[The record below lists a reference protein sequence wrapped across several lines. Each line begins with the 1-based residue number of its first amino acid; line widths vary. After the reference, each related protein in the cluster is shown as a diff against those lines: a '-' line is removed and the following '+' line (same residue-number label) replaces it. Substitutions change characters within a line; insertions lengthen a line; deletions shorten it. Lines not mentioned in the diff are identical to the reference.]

1 MGTGYVRRST
11 TEIATGEVIEAA
23 DFNNEFNDIVSAF
36 TASTGH
42 SHDGTTAEGG
52 NVTKLLGA
60 AITIGDG
67 SSGADIVVTFDGETS
82 DGVLTWMEDEDHF
95 KFSDD
100 IVVDGTKRLYFNDEG
115 GEYIHGDGTD
125 LNLVS
130 GADINIPANIGL
142 TFGDDGEKIE
152 GDGSDL
158 TVSSSA
164 VLTLD
169 AGGGIT
175 IDADSGTIT
184 FADGGSSLGTITSSG
199 YSGTAAVATV
209 ATTVTITDNESTNE
223 DNALIFTA
231 GGDVDGGNIGL
242 ESDGTLT
249 YNPSTGKVTAT
260 GFIGTL
266 TGTADTAT
274 VATTVTITD
283 NESTNEDNALI
294 FTAGGDVDG
303 GNIGLESDGTLT
315 YNPSTGKVTA
325 TGFIGSLTGT
335 ADTATVATT
344 VTITD
349 NESTNEDNAIIFT
362 AGGDV
367 DGGNIGLES
376 DGTLTYNPSTG
387 KITATGFIGALT
399 GNVTG
404 DVTGDVTGTADVATV
419 ATTVTITD
427 NESTNE
433 DNAIIF
439 TAGGDVDG
447 GNIGLESDGTL
458 TYNPSTGK
466 ITATGFIGALTG
478 NVTGNVTGDVTGTA
492 DVATVA
498 TTVTITDNE
507 STNESNALV
516 FTAGGDVDGGNLGLE
531 SDGTLTY
538 NPSTGK
544 VTATGFIGGID
555 VNGTELI
562 LDADADTSITADTDD
577 QIDIRIAGADDFQF
591 TANTFTVSTG
601 SIIAVPDAAVATPS
615 ITNSGDLNTGIYFPA
630 ADTMGITTG
639 GVEQFRFGSN
649 PIPGGAK
656 NLIQNGAFTVAQ
668 RGTVTGIGGSGDDRI
683 LDRWMFVSG
692 GGGTGRVS
700 ASQDAMSVAN
710 RAVTGQGYALKIDC
724 TTAESSVAASEAMW
738 LTQRIEAQNLQ
749 HLKYGNA
756 AAETVT
762 LSFWFS
768 SPKTGAHFV
777 AAKQEDGTDTYI
789 REFTIASADTFE
801 FFQVTFPGDPTG
813 TIDNNSGAGFSITF
827 PIISGSTYNGTKDAW
842 TGSAAQYHT
851 SDQQNLLD
859 NTANNIY
866 ITGVQL
872 EVGNVATD
880 FAHEDITQ
888 TQQKCWRRLAI
899 LSDGSGSKTWTS
911 AAAYSTAACAGAI
924 SLPTPMASAPTM
936 SVSDAAHWQATTSSG
951 NTVASSISF
960 EAQMATTT
968 GQIAMFLTTGSTPF
982 SVQDAVRI
990 RSANSSCQIIASC
1003 EL

>member
-42 SHDGTTAEGG
+42 SHDGTTSEGG
-52 NVTKLLGA
+52 DVTKLLGT
-60 AITIGDG
+60 AITIGNG

-184 FADGGSSLGTITSSG
+184 FADGGVSLGTITSSG
-199 YSGTAAVATV
+199 YSGTSAVATVATTVTITDNESTNESNALIFTAGGDVDGGNIGLESDGTLTYNPSTGKITATGFIGALTGDVTGDVTGTADVATV

-325 TGFIGSLTGT
+325 TGFIG
-335 ADTATVATT
+335 
-344 VTITD
+344 
-349 NESTNEDNAIIFT
+349 
-362 AGGDV
+362 
-367 DGGNIGLES
+367 
-376 DGTLTYNPSTG
+376 
-387 KITATGFIGALT
+387 AL
-399 GNVTG
+399 
-404 DVTGDVTGTADVATV
+404 TGTADVATV

-427 NESTNE
+427 NEST
-433 DNAIIF
+433 D
-439 TAGGDVDG
+439 
-447 GNIGLESDGTL
+447 
-458 TYNPSTGK
+458 
-466 ITATGFIGALTG
+466 
-478 NVTGNVTGDVTGTA
+478 
-492 DVATVA
+492 
-498 TTVTITDNE
+498 
-507 STNESNALV
+507 ESNAIV

-538 NPSTGK
+538 NPSTGA
-544 VTATGFIGGID
+544 VTATGFVGALTGN
-555 VNGTELI
+555 VTGNVSGTAATVTGAAQTNI
-562 LDADADTSITADTDD
+562 TSVGTL
-577 QIDIRIAGADDFQF
+577 
-591 TANTFTVSTG
+591 TG
-601 SIIAVPDAAVATPS
+601 LTI
-615 ITNSGDLNTGIYFPA
+615 SGDL
-630 ADTMGITTG
+630 
-639 GVEQFRFGSN
+639 
-649 PIPGGAK
+649 
-656 NLIQNGAFTVAQ
+656 TV
-668 RGTVTGIGGSGDDRI
+668 SGDDI
-683 LDRWMFVSG
+683 TMGTNTSGHVLVADGTNYNPVAVSG
-692 GGGTGRVS
+692 
-700 ASQDAMSVAN
+700 D
-710 RAVTGQGYALKIDC
+710 VTM
-724 TTAESSVAASEAMW
+724 AAS
-738 LTQRIEAQNLQ
+738 
-749 HLKYGNA
+749 
-756 AAETVT
+756 
-762 LSFWFS
+762 
-768 SPKTGAHFV
+768 GAV
-777 AAKQEDGTDTYI
+777 
-789 REFTIASADTFE
+789 TIASTAVE
-801 FFQVTFPGDPTG
+801 SGML
-813 TIDNNSGAGFSITF
+813 NNN
-827 PIISGSTYNGTKDAW
+827 IISGQTELASG
-842 TGSAAQYHT
+842 
-851 SDQQNLLD
+851 L
-859 NTANNIY
+859 
-866 ITGVQL
+866 
-872 EVGNVATD
+872 ATTD
-880 FAHEDITQ
+880 E
-888 TQQKCWRRLAI
+888 I
-899 LSDGSGSKTWTS
+899 L
-911 AAAYSTAACAGAI
+911 
-924 SLPTPMASAPTM
+924 
-936 SVSDAAHWQATTSSG
+936 VSDAGTIKRMDVSVIAEVTDASAT
-951 NTVASSISF
+951 AL
-960 EAQMATTT
+960 A
-968 GQIAMFLTTGSTPF
+968 IALG
-982 SVQDAVRI
+982 
-990 RSANSSCQIIASC
+990 
-1003 EL
+1003 

>member
-42 SHDGTTAEGG
+42 SHDGTTSEGG
-52 NVTKLLGA
+52 DVTKLLGT
-60 AITIGDG
+60 AITIGNG
-67 SSGADIVVTFDGETS
+67 SAGADIVVTFDGETT

-184 FADGGSSLGTITSSG
+184 FADGGVSLGTITSSG
-199 YSGTAAVATV
+199 YSGTSAVATVATTVTITDNESTNESNALIFTAGGDVDGGSIGLESDGTLTYNPSTGKITATGFIGALTGDVTGDVTGTADVATV

-325 TGFIGSLTGT
+325 TGFIG
-335 ADTATVATT
+335 
-344 VTITD
+344 
-349 NESTNEDNAIIFT
+349 
-362 AGGDV
+362 
-367 DGGNIGLES
+367 
-376 DGTLTYNPSTG
+376 TL
-387 KITATGFIGALT
+387 
-399 GNVTG
+399 
-404 DVTGDVTGTADVATV
+404 TGTADVATV

-427 NESTNE
+427 NEST
-433 DNAIIF
+433 D
-439 TAGGDVDG
+439 
-447 GNIGLESDGTL
+447 
-458 TYNPSTGK
+458 
-466 ITATGFIGALTG
+466 
-478 NVTGNVTGDVTGTA
+478 
-492 DVATVA
+492 
-498 TTVTITDNE
+498 
-507 STNESNALV
+507 ESNAIV

-538 NPSTGK
+538 NPSTGA
-544 VTATGFIGGID
+544 VTATGFVGALTGN
-555 VNGTELI
+555 VTGNVSGTAATVTGAAQTNI
-562 LDADADTSITADTDD
+562 TSVGTL
-577 QIDIRIAGADDFQF
+577 
-591 TANTFTVSTG
+591 TG
-601 SIIAVPDAAVATPS
+601 LTI
-615 ITNSGDLNTGIYFPA
+615 SGDL
-630 ADTMGITTG
+630 
-639 GVEQFRFGSN
+639 
-649 PIPGGAK
+649 
-656 NLIQNGAFTVAQ
+656 TV
-668 RGTVTGIGGSGDDRI
+668 SGDDI
-683 LDRWMFVSG
+683 TMGTNTSGHVLVADGTNYNPVAVSG
-692 GGGTGRVS
+692 
-700 ASQDAMSVAN
+700 D
-710 RAVTGQGYALKIDC
+710 VTM
-724 TTAESSVAASEAMW
+724 AAS
-738 LTQRIEAQNLQ
+738 
-749 HLKYGNA
+749 
-756 AAETVT
+756 
-762 LSFWFS
+762 
-768 SPKTGAHFV
+768 GAV
-777 AAKQEDGTDTYI
+777 
-789 REFTIASADTFE
+789 TIASTAVE
-801 FFQVTFPGDPTG
+801 SGML
-813 TIDNNSGAGFSITF
+813 NNN
-827 PIISGSTYNGTKDAW
+827 IISGQTELASG
-842 TGSAAQYHT
+842 
-851 SDQQNLLD
+851 L
-859 NTANNIY
+859 
-866 ITGVQL
+866 
-872 EVGNVATD
+872 ATTD
-880 FAHEDITQ
+880 E
-888 TQQKCWRRLAI
+888 I
-899 LSDGSGSKTWTS
+899 L
-911 AAAYSTAACAGAI
+911 
-924 SLPTPMASAPTM
+924 
-936 SVSDAAHWQATTSSG
+936 VSDAGTIKRMDVSVIAEVTDASAT
-951 NTVASSISF
+951 AL
-960 EAQMATTT
+960 A
-968 GQIAMFLTTGSTPF
+968 IALG
-982 SVQDAVRI
+982 
-990 RSANSSCQIIASC
+990 
-1003 EL
+1003 

>member
-42 SHDGTTAEGG
+42 SHDGTTSEGG
-52 NVTKLLGA
+52 DVTKLLGT
-60 AITIGDG
+60 AITIGNG
-67 SSGADIVVTFDGETS
+67 SAGADIVVTFDGETT

-184 FADGGSSLGTITSSG
+184 FADGGVSLGTITSSG
-199 YSGTAAVATV
+199 YSGTSAVATVATTVTITDNESTNESNALIFTAGGDVDGGNIGLESDGTLTYNPSTGKITATGFIGALTGDVTGDVTGTADVATV

-325 TGFIGSLTGT
+325 TGFIG
-335 ADTATVATT
+335 
-344 VTITD
+344 
-349 NESTNEDNAIIFT
+349 
-362 AGGDV
+362 
-367 DGGNIGLES
+367 
-376 DGTLTYNPSTG
+376 TL
-387 KITATGFIGALT
+387 
-399 GNVTG
+399 
-404 DVTGDVTGTADVATV
+404 TGTADVATV

-427 NESTNE
+427 NEST
-433 DNAIIF
+433 D
-439 TAGGDVDG
+439 
-447 GNIGLESDGTL
+447 
-458 TYNPSTGK
+458 
-466 ITATGFIGALTG
+466 
-478 NVTGNVTGDVTGTA
+478 
-492 DVATVA
+492 
-498 TTVTITDNE
+498 
-507 STNESNALV
+507 ESNAIV

-538 NPSTGK
+538 NPSTGA
-544 VTATGFIGGID
+544 VTATGFVGALTGN
-555 VNGTELI
+555 VTGNVSGTAATVTGAAQTNI
-562 LDADADTSITADTDD
+562 TSVGTL
-577 QIDIRIAGADDFQF
+577 
-591 TANTFTVSTG
+591 TG
-601 SIIAVPDAAVATPS
+601 LTI
-615 ITNSGDLNTGIYFPA
+615 SGDL
-630 ADTMGITTG
+630 
-639 GVEQFRFGSN
+639 
-649 PIPGGAK
+649 
-656 NLIQNGAFTVAQ
+656 TV
-668 RGTVTGIGGSGDDRI
+668 SGDDITMGTNTSGHI
-683 LDRWMFVSG
+683 LVADGTNYNPVAVSG
-692 GGGTGRVS
+692 DVGISSSG
-700 ASQDAMSVAN
+700 
-710 RAVTGQGYALKIDC
+710 AVTIA
-724 TTAESSVAASEAMW
+724 TSAVESGM
-738 LTQRIEAQNLQ
+738 L
-749 HLKYGNA
+749 
-756 AAETVT
+756 
-762 LSFWFS
+762 
-768 SPKTGAHFV
+768 
-777 AAKQEDGTDTYI
+777 
-789 REFTIASADTFE
+789 
-801 FFQVTFPGDPTG
+801 
-813 TIDNNSGAGFSITF
+813 NNN
-827 PIISGSTYNGTKDAW
+827 IISGQTELASG
-842 TGSAAQYHT
+842 
-851 SDQQNLLD
+851 L
-859 NTANNIY
+859 
-866 ITGVQL
+866 
-872 EVGNVATD
+872 ATTD
-880 FAHEDITQ
+880 E
-888 TQQKCWRRLAI
+888 I
-899 LSDGSGSKTWTS
+899 L
-911 AAAYSTAACAGAI
+911 
-924 SLPTPMASAPTM
+924 
-936 SVSDAAHWQATTSSG
+936 VSDAGTIKRMDVSVIAEVTDASAT
-951 NTVASSISF
+951 AL
-960 EAQMATTT
+960 A
-968 GQIAMFLTTGSTPF
+968 IALG
-982 SVQDAVRI
+982 
-990 RSANSSCQIIASC
+990 
-1003 EL
+1003 

>member
-67 SSGADIVVTFDGETS
+67 SAGADIVVTFDGETS

-130 GADINIPANIGL
+130 GADINIPASIGL
-142 TFGDDGEKIE
+142 TFGNDGEKIE
-152 GDGSDL
+152 GDGTDL

-209 ATTVTITDNESTNE
+209 ATTVTITDNESMNE

-404 DVTGDVTGTADVATV
+404 NVTGDVTGTADVATV

-538 NPSTGK
+538 NPSTGV
-544 VTATGFIGGID
+544 VTATGF
-555 VNGTELI
+555 
-562 LDADADTSITADTDD
+562 
-577 QIDIRIAGADDFQF
+577 AGALTGNVTGNASG
-591 TANTFTVSTG
+591 TA
-601 SIIAVPDAAVATPS
+601 A
-615 ITNSGDLNTGIYFPA
+615 
-630 ADTMGITTG
+630 
-639 GVEQFRFGSN
+639 
-649 PIPGGAK
+649 
-656 NLIQNGAFTVAQ
+656 
-668 RGTVTGIGGSGDDRI
+668 TVTGAAQTNITSVGTLTGLTIGGTTPTLTIGDAGAED
-683 LDRWMFVSG
+683 
-692 GGGTGRVS
+692 T
-700 ASQDAMSVAN
+700 
-710 RAVTGQGYALKIDC
+710 KIVFD
-724 TTAESSVAASEAMW
+724 
-738 LTQRIEAQNLQ
+738 
-749 HLKYGNA
+749 GNA
-756 AAETVT
+756 QDYRIG
-762 LSFWFS
+762 LD
-768 SPKTGAHFV
+768 
-777 AAKQEDGTDTYI
+777 DGTDTLEIGLGSAHGTTAHIITDAAGII
-789 REFTIASADTFE
+789 RKPLQSSFRAYASGATTLTDGSAVKLLFAAETYDTNADYT
-801 FFQVTFPGDPTG
+801 TG
-813 TIDNNSGAGFSITF
+813 TSRFTAPVDGRYLFNCSINAFESLGTTDNKYIFAFFYVNNSVNSMFHRVLLDAGNDWADEYDSYGLNGAA
-827 PIISGSTYNGTKDAW
+827 IIKLDADD
-842 TGSAAQYHT
+842 YVEVFI
-851 SDQQNLLD
+851 QQNTGADIGMNTGEAYVYFSGELL
-859 NTANNIY
+859 
-866 ITGVQL
+866 G
-872 EVGNVATD
+872 
-880 FAHEDITQ
+880 
-888 TQQKCWRRLAI
+888 
-899 LSDGSGSKTWTS
+899 
-911 AAAYSTAACAGAI
+911 
-924 SLPTPMASAPTM
+924 
-936 SVSDAAHWQATTSSG
+936 
-951 NTVASSISF
+951 
-960 EAQMATTT
+960 
-968 GQIAMFLTTGSTPF
+968 
-982 SVQDAVRI
+982 
-990 RSANSSCQIIASC
+990 
-1003 EL
+1003 

>member
-67 SSGADIVVTFDGETS
+67 SAGADIVVTFDGETS

-184 FADGGSSLGTITSSG
+184 FADGGVSLGTITSSG
-199 YSGTAAVATV
+199 YSGTSAVATVATTVTITDNESTNESNALIFTAGGDVDGGNLGLESDGTLTYNPSTGKVTATGFIGDLTGDVTGDVTGTADVATV

-325 TGFIGSLTGT
+325 TGFIG
-335 ADTATVATT
+335 
-344 VTITD
+344 
-349 NESTNEDNAIIFT
+349 
-362 AGGDV
+362 
-367 DGGNIGLES
+367 
-376 DGTLTYNPSTG
+376 TL
-387 KITATGFIGALT
+387 
-399 GNVTG
+399 
-404 DVTGDVTGTADVATV
+404 TGTADVATV

-427 NESTNE
+427 NEST
-433 DNAIIF
+433 D
-439 TAGGDVDG
+439 
-447 GNIGLESDGTL
+447 
-458 TYNPSTGK
+458 
-466 ITATGFIGALTG
+466 
-478 NVTGNVTGDVTGTA
+478 
-492 DVATVA
+492 
-498 TTVTITDNE
+498 
-507 STNESNALV
+507 ESNAIV

-538 NPSTGK
+538 NPSTGA
-544 VTATGFIGGID
+544 VTATGFVGALTGN
-555 VNGTELI
+555 VTGNVSGTAATVTGAAQTNI
-562 LDADADTSITADTDD
+562 TSVGTL
-577 QIDIRIAGADDFQF
+577 
-591 TANTFTVSTG
+591 TG
-601 SIIAVPDAAVATPS
+601 LTI
-615 ITNSGDLNTGIYFPA
+615 SGDL
-630 ADTMGITTG
+630 
-639 GVEQFRFGSN
+639 
-649 PIPGGAK
+649 
-656 NLIQNGAFTVAQ
+656 TV
-668 RGTVTGIGGSGDDRI
+668 SGDDI
-683 LDRWMFVSG
+683 TMGTNTSGHVLVADGTNYNPVAVSG
-692 GGGTGRVS
+692 DVGISSSG
-700 ASQDAMSVAN
+700 
-710 RAVTGQGYALKIDC
+710 AV
-724 TTAESSVAASEAMW
+724 
-738 LTQRIEAQNLQ
+738 
-749 HLKYGNA
+749 
-756 AAETVT
+756 
-762 LSFWFS
+762 
-768 SPKTGAHFV
+768 
-777 AAKQEDGTDTYI
+777 
-789 REFTIASADTFE
+789 TIASSAVE
-801 FFQVTFPGDPTG
+801 SGML
-813 TIDNNSGAGFSITF
+813 NNN
-827 PIISGSTYNGTKDAW
+827 IISGQTELASG
-842 TGSAAQYHT
+842 
-851 SDQQNLLD
+851 L
-859 NTANNIY
+859 
-866 ITGVQL
+866 
-872 EVGNVATD
+872 ATTD
-880 FAHEDITQ
+880 E
-888 TQQKCWRRLAI
+888 I
-899 LSDGSGSKTWTS
+899 L
-911 AAAYSTAACAGAI
+911 
-924 SLPTPMASAPTM
+924 
-936 SVSDAAHWQATTSSG
+936 VSDAGTIKRMDVSVIAEVTDASAT
-951 NTVASSISF
+951 AL
-960 EAQMATTT
+960 A
-968 GQIAMFLTTGSTPF
+968 IALG
-982 SVQDAVRI
+982 
-990 RSANSSCQIIASC
+990 
-1003 EL
+1003 

>member
-42 SHDGTTAEGG
+42 SHDGTTSEGG
-52 NVTKLLGA
+52 DVTKLLGT
-60 AITIGDG
+60 AITIGNG
-67 SSGADIVVTFDGETS
+67 SAGADIVVTFDGETT

-184 FADGGSSLGTITSSG
+184 FADGGVSLGTITSSG
-199 YSGTAAVATV
+199 YSGTAAVATVATTVTITDNESTNESNALIFTAGGDVDGGNIGLESDGTLTYNPSTGKVTATGFIGALTGDVTGDVTGTADVATV

-325 TGFIGSLTGT
+325 TGFIG
-335 ADTATVATT
+335 
-344 VTITD
+344 
-349 NESTNEDNAIIFT
+349 
-362 AGGDV
+362 
-367 DGGNIGLES
+367 
-376 DGTLTYNPSTG
+376 TL
-387 KITATGFIGALT
+387 
-399 GNVTG
+399 
-404 DVTGDVTGTADVATV
+404 TGTADVATV

-427 NESTNE
+427 NEST
-433 DNAIIF
+433 D
-439 TAGGDVDG
+439 
-447 GNIGLESDGTL
+447 
-458 TYNPSTGK
+458 
-466 ITATGFIGALTG
+466 
-478 NVTGNVTGDVTGTA
+478 
-492 DVATVA
+492 
-498 TTVTITDNE
+498 
-507 STNESNALV
+507 ESNAIV

-538 NPSTGK
+538 NPSTGA
-544 VTATGFIGGID
+544 VTATGFVGALTGN
-555 VNGTELI
+555 VTGNVSGTAATVTGAAQTNI
-562 LDADADTSITADTDD
+562 TSVGTL
-577 QIDIRIAGADDFQF
+577 
-591 TANTFTVSTG
+591 TG
-601 SIIAVPDAAVATPS
+601 LTI
-615 ITNSGDLNTGIYFPA
+615 SGDL
-630 ADTMGITTG
+630 
-639 GVEQFRFGSN
+639 
-649 PIPGGAK
+649 
-656 NLIQNGAFTVAQ
+656 TV
-668 RGTVTGIGGSGDDRI
+668 SGDDI
-683 LDRWMFVSG
+683 TMGTNTSGHVLVADGTNYNPVAVSG
-692 GGGTGRVS
+692 DVGISSSG
-700 ASQDAMSVAN
+700 
-710 RAVTGQGYALKIDC
+710 AV
-724 TTAESSVAASEAMW
+724 
-738 LTQRIEAQNLQ
+738 
-749 HLKYGNA
+749 
-756 AAETVT
+756 
-762 LSFWFS
+762 
-768 SPKTGAHFV
+768 
-777 AAKQEDGTDTYI
+777 
-789 REFTIASADTFE
+789 TIASSAVE
-801 FFQVTFPGDPTG
+801 SGML
-813 TIDNNSGAGFSITF
+813 NNN
-827 PIISGSTYNGTKDAW
+827 IISGQTELASG
-842 TGSAAQYHT
+842 
-851 SDQQNLLD
+851 L
-859 NTANNIY
+859 
-866 ITGVQL
+866 
-872 EVGNVATD
+872 ATTD
-880 FAHEDITQ
+880 E
-888 TQQKCWRRLAI
+888 I
-899 LSDGSGSKTWTS
+899 L
-911 AAAYSTAACAGAI
+911 
-924 SLPTPMASAPTM
+924 
-936 SVSDAAHWQATTSSG
+936 VSDAGTIKRMDVSVIAEVTDASAT
-951 NTVASSISF
+951 AL
-960 EAQMATTT
+960 A
-968 GQIAMFLTTGSTPF
+968 IALG
-982 SVQDAVRI
+982 
-990 RSANSSCQIIASC
+990 
-1003 EL
+1003 